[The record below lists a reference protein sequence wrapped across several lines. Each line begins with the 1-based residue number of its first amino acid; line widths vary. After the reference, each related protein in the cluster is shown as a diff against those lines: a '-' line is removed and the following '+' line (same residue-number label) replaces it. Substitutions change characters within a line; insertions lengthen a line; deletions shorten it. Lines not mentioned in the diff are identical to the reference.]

1 MEKLL
6 MSPSNRKLDE
16 TLSDNTTGSFGYISS
31 TYKVIDKNDGLPYLL
46 RRFERVRTT
55 NEQIV

>member
-1 MEKLL
+1 